1 MKNKHLNG
9 NKKKKV
15 VVGLSGGVDSAVAVI
30 LLQEAGYEVEGMFM
44 RNWDSSL
51 NNDVLG
57 NPHTM
62 DDVCPQEV
70 DYMDAL
76 KTAEQL
82 GIKLHRIDFVAEYWD
97 KVFSYFLDEYKNYR
111 TPNPDILCNKEIKFR
126 CFLDKA
132 MEMGFDYIAMGH
144 YARITHE
151 GKPKLYKGIDN
162 NKDQTYFLSQ
172 LSLEQLDKALF
183 PIGDLTKPQ
192 VREIA
197 LKHNLVIAK
206 KKDST
211 GVCFIGERN
220 FKKFLEN
227 YLPAQVGNMETLDGK
242 VVGKHDGLMYY
253 TIGQRHGLF
262 LGGEGDAWYVL
273 GKDVARNVLLVGR
286 GEDANYLNSNR
297 CIVSRVNWIGEE
309 FSKDVDNYL
318 DVSVK
323 FRYRSQDIK
332 AKIHWLDENRLE
344 ILYPDMF
351 RSVTPGQAA
360 VFYQGDRLVG
370 GATIDEVYMDL
381 EKRRY

>member
-1 MKNKHLNG
+1 MD
-9 NKKKKV
+9 KKPRV
-15 VVGLSGGVDSAVAVI
+15 VVGLSGGVDSAVSVI
-30 LLQEAGYEVEGMFM
+30 KLQELGYDVEGMFM

-51 NNDVLG
+51 NNDILG

-76 KTAEQL
+76 ATANEL
-82 GIKLHRIDFVAEYWD
+82 GIKLHRIDFVQEYWD
-97 KVFSYFLDEYKNYR
+97 NVFNYFLSEYKKFR
-111 TPNPDILCNKEIKFR
+111 TPNPDILCNKEIKFK

-151 GKPKLYKGIDN
+151 NGKTIVYKGIDK

-172 LSLEQLDKALF
+172 LSLKQLEKALF
-183 PIGDLTKPQ
+183 PVGDLTKPE

-197 LKHNLVIAK
+197 LAHNLKIAK

-227 YLPAQVGNMETLDGK
+227 YLPALPGDMELLDGT
-242 VVGKHDGLMYY
+242 VVGRHDGLMYY
-253 TIGQRHGLF
+253 TIGQRHGLA
-262 LGGEGDAWYVL
+262 LGGEGEAWYVL
-273 GKDVARNVLLVGR
+273 GKDVKRNVLLVGR
-286 GEDANYLNSNR
+286 GSDQEYLYSNR
-297 CIVSRVNWIGEE
+297 CKVSGINWIGEE
-309 FSKDVDNYL
+309 FPHDKDYYL
-318 DVSVK
+318 DIAVK
-323 FRYRSQDIK
+323 FRYRSNDVKCKMHYIDNDV
-332 AKIHWLDENRLE
+332 IE
-344 ILYPDMF
+344 ILYPDRF
-351 RSVTPGQAA
+351 KSVTPGQAA
-360 VFYQGDRLVG
+360 VFYDGERLLG
-370 GATIDEVYMDL
+370 GATIDEVFMDD